1 MDYSRL
7 NFSHVAFC
15 LFALLFPLHLN
26 AQKPARHLE
35 IDRTKP
41 LDVKF
46 MADATFGKIEGMTT
60 ALTGMFNAVE
70 TDTGLTGDFQ
80 FEVALDSLDTG
91 IGLRNK
97 HMREYLETT
106 LFPSTVYRGK
116 IVSILSNGD
125 AAKTEGEFT
134 VHGVTKP
141 LAANGRITK
150 TDEGYRVQV
159 SFPLN
164 FKDFGIAKPRFLIA
178 SVNELLKIEVDFYL
192 KDPLQ

>member
-1 MDYSRL
+1 MGYSRL
-7 NFSHVAFC
+7 NFSHAAFC
-15 LFALLFPLHLN
+15 LLALLFPLHLN

-46 MADATFGKIEGMTT
+46 IADATFGKIEGMTT

-70 TDTGLTGDFQ
+70 TDTGLIGDFQ
-80 FEVALDSLDTG
+80 FEVALDSIDTG

-106 LFPSTVYRGK
+106 LFPSAGYRGK
-116 IVSILSNGD
+116 IVAMLQNND
-125 AAKTEGEFT
+125 AAKTEGGFT
-134 VHGVTKP
+134 VHGVTK
-141 LAANGRITK
+141 LFTASGRMIK
-150 TDEGYRVQV
+150 TDTGYRVHA

-164 FKDFGIAKPRFLIA
+164 FKDFGIVKPRFLIA
-178 SVNELLKIEVDFYL
+178 TVDEELKIEVDFYL
-192 KDPLQ
+192 K